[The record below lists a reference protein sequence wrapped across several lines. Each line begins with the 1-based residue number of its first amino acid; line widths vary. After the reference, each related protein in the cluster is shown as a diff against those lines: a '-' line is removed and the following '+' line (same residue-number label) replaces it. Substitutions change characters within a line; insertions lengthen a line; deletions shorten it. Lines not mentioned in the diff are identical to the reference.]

1 MKPKTM
7 SKEAKDF
14 FRKEKIAR
22 SEGIV
27 KKLNK
32 ISNFDIEGEILEAY
46 AKEQTKELEKNKL
59 DLLNWA
65 KGELANEENP
75 KLAKTMTPY
84 RTDKIKFLRRA
95 IKIMGSYFK

>member
-1 MKPKTM
+1 M
-7 SKEAKDF
+7 SKEAEEF

-65 KGELANEENP
+65 KGELAKGELANEENP